1 MRGSLIKAN
10 NPEESKE
17 ESNWPNSGKMPYRTM
32 SFMDKKG
39 EEIIEAIE
47 EEEDFSFIPSTN
59 NDLLDPSA
67 PGNMILEE

>member
-1 MRGSLIKAN
+1 
-10 NPEESKE
+10 
-17 ESNWPNSGKMPYRTM
+17 M